1 MKLAN
6 LIECRKKSAVLRHR
20 PIITRK
26 KKKKKNTFTL
36 TGKISRGSSFRPA
49 AVGGKTLLISVMSR
63 LHPWSLTAGK
73 EHIVILSQ
81 AKS

>member
-26 KKKKKNTFTL
+26 KKKPNTFTL